1 MRFPGLLLLAALFVA
16 PEAFAHGGH
25 DHSVAAEMTD
35 TAPGALPAAPHI
47 TTDATALAESLDLPA
62 DTAVQLGQLVAS
74 YQQQR
79 DALYT
84 RYQTATATER
94 QHIGWLLQ
102 QAGLTHRRQIEALL
116 TPTQLTA
123 FFTLVNAST
132 ASTQQ

>member
-1 MRFPGLLLLAALFVA
+1 MRFPGLLLLAPLFVVS
-16 PEAFAHGGH
+16 EAFAHGGH
-25 DHSVAAEMTD
+25 DHSIPTEMTD
-35 TAPGALPAAPHI
+35 TAPGALPAAPRI
-47 TTDATALAESLDLPA
+47 TTDAKALAESLGLPA
-62 DTAVQLGQLVAS
+62 DTAVQLAQLVTS

-79 DALYT
+79 DVLHS

-116 TPTQLTA
+116 TPPQLSA

-132 ASTQQ
+132 SSTQQ